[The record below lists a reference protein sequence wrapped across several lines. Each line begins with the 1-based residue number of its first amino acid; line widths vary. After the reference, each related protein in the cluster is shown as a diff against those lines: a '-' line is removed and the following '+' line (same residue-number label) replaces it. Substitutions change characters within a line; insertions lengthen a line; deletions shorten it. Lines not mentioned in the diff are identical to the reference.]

1 LIELPPEGIHPH
13 PAGRSFV
20 GPDAVRPADDAVTR
34 LRLLLILCVALTAGS
49 AIAQT
54 PPVTRSPFATDPAPA
69 AVPIPK
75 PDLRLPERPETKA
88 SSTKSRSN
96 PPTASLWGTI
106 AALGVMALGLVLA
119 VRFLKRHGPPSLR
132 GLPTEAVEALGQRV
146 LSRGVAV
153 HLVRCGSRM
162 LLLGVG
168 PDGVRT
174 LSEITDPVEVD
185 LLTGACRRRD
195 ESTAGLGGF
204 AQVWQ
209 RTTTTPE
216 RRTAR
221 SKSSTFPMTS
231 QEVDGV

>member
-1 LIELPPEGIHPH
+1 
-13 PAGRSFV
+13 
-20 GPDAVRPADDAVTR
+20 VTR
-34 LRLLLILCVALTAGS
+34 LRLLLMLCVLLVTGPVF
-49 AIAQT
+49 AQ
-54 PPVTRSPFATDPAPA
+54 PPAPTTRSLFADEPA
-69 AVPIPK
+69 ATPIPK
-75 PDLRLPERPETKA
+75 PDLKLPDRPDTQPAA
-88 SSTKSRSN
+88 SSKSRSN
-96 PPTASLWGTI
+96 PPTASLWGTV
-106 AALGVMALGLVLA
+106 AALGVMALGLMLA
-119 VRFLKRHGPPSLR
+119 VSFLKRHGPASLR
-132 GLPTEAVEALGQRV
+132 GLPTEAVEPLGQRI

-195 ESTAGLGGF
+195 DAGGIGAF

-209 RTTTTPE
+209 KTSTPAAPPTSDRRSARTVSPSYSM
-216 RRTAR
+216 A
-221 SKSSTFPMTS
+221 S

>member
-1 LIELPPEGIHPH
+1 M
-13 PAGRSFV
+13 
-20 GPDAVRPADDAVTR
+20 RPADDPVTW
-34 LRLLLILCVALTAGS
+34 LRLLLILCVVLVHGPGF
-49 AIAQT
+49 AQ
-54 PPVTRSPFATDPAPA
+54 PPRPTGTLFADEPVA
-69 AVPIPK
+69 APIPK
-75 PDLRLPERPETKA
+75 PDLKLPDRPDTRPA
-88 SSTKSRSN
+88 STKSRSN
-96 PPTASLWGTI
+96 PPTASLWGTV
-106 AALGVMALGLVLA
+106 AALGVIALGLMLA
-119 VRFLKRHGPPSLR
+119 VRFLKRHGPASLR
-132 GLPTEAVEALGQRV
+132 GLPSDAVEPLGQRI

-195 ESTAGLGGF
+195 DGGGLGAF

-209 RTTTTPE
+209 KTSMPPTSTTADRRPTRTGAP
-216 RRTAR
+216 
-221 SKSSTFPMTS
+221 SYSMTS

>member
-1 LIELPPEGIHPH
+1 
-13 PAGRSFV
+13 
-20 GPDAVRPADDAVTR
+20 VTR
-34 LRLLLILCVALTAGS
+34 LRLLLTICVVLIAGPAL
-49 AIAQT
+49 AQ
-54 PPVTRSPFATDPAPA
+54 AP

-75 PDLRLPERPETKA
+75 PDLQLPERPDTRT
-88 SSTKSRSN
+88 SSAKSRST

-106 AALGVMALGLVLA
+106 AALGVIALGLVLA

-132 GLPTEAVEALGQRV
+132 GLPTDAVEALGQRI

-185 LLTGACRRRD
+185 RLTGACRRRD
-195 ESTAGLGGF
+195 ESSTGLGAF
-204 AQVWQ
+204 AHAWQ
-209 RTTTTPE
+209 RTDTTPE
-216 RRTAR
+216 RRSAR
-221 SKSSTFPMTS
+221 SSSPSFPMTR